1 MDLRHGGVTMAT
13 VDTRPA
19 VGLLLTLACLAAA
32 AGPVP
37 ASTELPVTA
46 NVPTPAIA
54 PPVTLTPD
62 AASPA
67 AAPSPGP
74 VAPAPAAAPS
84 GTDSPTLGSEE
95 VTEVVVQAPE
105 ARYVAPTRRDRIGRI
120 WAPVYINDQGPFR
133 LVLDTGASR
142 SCVVARVA
150 QKLGI
155 APETGHA
162 IRLQAVTGSATV
174 PTIKVD
180 SLLIGDLL
188 VTGSRLPIIPD
199 ALGGAEG
206 ILGNEGLKDRRV
218 YIDFRHDLIQ
228 ITHSHNREAPPG
240 FMTIPFKLERGRL
253 LTVDAWTG
261 RVRTKAIIDTGGQST
276 VGNLA
281 LRDALMRRGNSGNP
295 SVDHIQGVTEE
306 IQEGE
311 GRNAPTIHFGHVEIN
326 SYRMTFADMR
336 IFQYW
341 NLTDE
346 PVLLIGMDALGLL
359 DTLIIDYRRSELQL
373 KMRQS

>member
-1 MDLRHGGVTMAT
+1 MSA
-13 VDTRPA
+13 VDIRPA
-19 VGLLLTLACLAAA
+19 VGVLLTVACLAAA
-32 AGPVP
+32 ANEPVSAEP
-37 ASTELPVTA
+37 PVTA
-46 NVPTPAIA
+46 NVPTAA
-54 PPVTLTPD
+54 GPPSVPVVEG
-62 AASPA
+62 A
-67 AAPSPGP
+67 AAQ
-74 VAPAPAAAPS
+74 APAS
-84 GTDSPTLGSEE
+84 TDSATPGGEE
-95 VTEVVVQAPE
+95 ITEIMVMAPE
-105 ARYVAPTRRDRIGRI
+105 ARYVSPTRRDRIGRI

-142 SCVVARVA
+142 SCVIARVA
-150 QKLGI
+150 QQLGI
-155 APETGHA
+155 PPDEAHS

-174 PTIKVD
+174 PTIQVE

-188 VTGSRLPIIPD
+188 VTGSRMPIIPD

-228 ITHSHNREAPPG
+228 ITHSHNRAAPPG
-240 FMTIPFKLERGRL
+240 FMTIPFKLEKGRL
-253 LTVDAWTG
+253 LIVDVWTG

-281 LRDALMRRGNSGNP
+281 LRDALLRKGHRGEP
-295 SVDHIQGVTEE
+295 TIDHIEGVTEDV
-306 IQEGE
+306 QEGE
-311 GRNAPTIHFGHVEIN
+311 GRDAPTIHFGPIEIN
-326 SYRMTFADMR
+326 AARMTFADMR

-341 NLTDE
+341 KMTDE

-373 KMRQS
+373 KMRRS

>member
-1 MDLRHGGVTMAT
+1 MSV
-13 VDTRPA
+13 VDIRPA
-19 VGLLLTLACLAAA
+19 VGILLTWVCLGAAAVSAPLTEAPALANVPAPTATPPGAAA
-32 AGPVP
+32 APPAAPAPDATIPTAATPPGGMPGPEAP
-37 ASTELPVTA
+37 ASTE
-46 NVPTPAIA
+46 
-54 PPVTLTPD
+54 
-62 AASPA
+62 
-67 AAPSPGP
+67 
-74 VAPAPAAAPS
+74 
-84 GTDSPTLGSEE
+84 SPTLGSEE

-120 WAPVYINDQGPFR
+120 WAPVYINDRGPFR

-142 SCVVARVA
+142 SCVIARVA

-155 APETGHA
+155 EPEAGHA
-162 IRLQAVTGSATV
+162 IKLQAVTGSATV

-188 VTGSRLPIIPD
+188 VTGSRLPIVPD

-218 YIDFRHDLIQ
+218 YIDFRHDLIT
-228 ITHSHNREAPPG
+228 ITHSHNRAAPPG

-276 VGNLA
+276 VGNMA
-281 LRDALMRRGNSGNP
+281 LRDALLRRGGSSNP
-295 SVDHIQGVTEE
+295 SIDHIQGVTEE
-306 IQEGE
+306 VQEGE
-311 GRNAPTIHFGHVEIN
+311 GRNAPTIHFGQVEIN

-359 DTLIIDYRRSELQL
+359 DTLIIDYHRNELQL
-373 KMRQS
+373 RMRAS

>member
-1 MDLRHGGVTMAT
+1 MDLRRVGVTMSA
-13 VDTRPA
+13 VDIRPA
-19 VGLLLTLACLAAA
+19 VGLSLTLVCFVAAA
-32 AGPVP
+32 SMPVSDGLT
-37 ASTELPVTA
+37 ATVA
-46 NVPTPAIA
+46 NVPTSETA
-54 PPVTLTPD
+54 PSSVTAPD
-62 AASPA
+62 AAVPIATPPAEPA
-67 AAPSPGP
+67 AA
-74 VAPAPAAAPS
+74 AAPAAAE
-84 GTDSPTLGSEE
+84 SPTLGSDEI
-95 VTEVVVQAPE
+95 TEIMVQAPE

-150 QKLGI
+150 KTLGI
-155 APETGHA
+155 VPEDGHA

-218 YIDFRHDLIQ
+218 YIDFRHDLIT
-228 ITHSHNREAPPG
+228 ITHSHNRPAPPG
-240 FMTIPFKLERGRL
+240 FMTVPFKLERGRL

-276 VGNLA
+276 VGNMA
-281 LRDALMRRGNSGNP
+281 LRDALLRGGSRGTP
-295 SVDHIQGVTEE
+295 SVDHIEGVTAE

-311 GRNAPTIHFGHVEIN
+311 GRSTPAIQFGPVEIN

-341 NLTDE
+341 KLTEE

-359 DTLIIDYRRSELQL
+359 DTLIIDYRRNELQL
-373 KMRQS
+373 RMRPT